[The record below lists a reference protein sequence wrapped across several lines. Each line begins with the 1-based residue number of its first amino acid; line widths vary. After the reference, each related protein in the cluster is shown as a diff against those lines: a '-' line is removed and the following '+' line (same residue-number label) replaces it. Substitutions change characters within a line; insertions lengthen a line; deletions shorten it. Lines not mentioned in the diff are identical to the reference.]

1 MFPQLSAVGKLDRIV
16 ELPLPTAD
24 GLCSRGGLVFLVGAS
39 HRRRRWRTLQ
49 QHSHSLIGY
58 PEMNGLARYEH
69 ARSALAEAR
78 SVDEVKDIRDK
89 AEAMRAYARMANDTQ
104 LEADATELRLRAERR
119 LGQMLDAEKQ
129 AGRLRT
135 GPDKRINSKSEIN
148 RKIFTFRRWG

>member
-1 MFPQLSAVGKLDRIV
+1 
-16 ELPLPTAD
+16 
-24 GLCSRGGLVFLVGAS
+24 
-39 HRRRRWRTLQ
+39 
-49 QHSHSLIGY
+49 
-58 PEMNGLARYEH
+58 MNGLARYEH

-135 GPDKRINSKSEIN
+135 GPRQAY
-148 RKIFTFRRWG
+148 